1 IFINDT
7 SEDIQPN
14 PDLLA
19 QTDQLALVEIDA
31 VRIESIIAP
40 YRENGEGIKMMD
52 AIEKL
57 LFTSDEAKRWI
68 YHPLM
73 QTAPPHTL
81 HQYKRHLNAS
91 GNQLLSM
98 IPVDLPMNMNSL
110 PLAPAQQWQHLRW
123 TIEILAKLTRPD
135 IPSGSTVFDELVS
148 YAPRMLDS
156 WESINVPAYE
166 RWYDYHISK
175 RGEGGLNE
183 AEQEYISF
191 IVKIANWNVSIHN
204 LPEFDR
210 ERAFHDWFLTHDPNK

>member
-1 IFINDT
+1 
-7 SEDIQPN
+7 
-14 PDLLA
+14 
-19 QTDQLALVEIDA
+19 
-31 VRIESIIAP
+31 
-40 YRENGEGIKMMD
+40 
-52 AIEKL
+52 
-57 LFTSDEAKRWI
+57 
-68 YHPLM
+68 
-73 QTAPPHTL
+73 
-81 HQYKRHLNAS
+81 
-91 GNQLLSM
+91 M

-123 TIEILAKLTRPD
+123 TIEILKLTRPD

-166 RWYDYHISK
+166 RWYDYYISK

-204 LPEFDR
+204 LPELIARGF
-210 ERAFHDWFLTHDPNK
+210 P

>member
-1 IFINDT
+1 
-7 SEDIQPN
+7 
-14 PDLLA
+14 
-19 QTDQLALVEIDA
+19 
-31 VRIESIIAP
+31 
-40 YRENGEGIKMMD
+40 MMD

-73 QTAPPHTL
+73 QTAQPHTL

-123 TIEILAKLTRPD
+123 TIKILAKLTRAD

-148 YAPRMLDS
+148 YATRMLDS
-156 WESINVPAYE
+156 
-166 RWYDYHISK
+166 
-175 RGEGGLNE
+175 
-183 AEQEYISF
+183 
-191 IVKIANWNVSIHN
+191 
-204 LPEFDR
+204 
-210 ERAFHDWFLTHDPNK
+210 